1 MLIQTRK
8 GWKGLC
14 WLGQPPLP
22 LCIYVT
28 APPSD
33 VNWEPILTKIK
44 IKLWSSINIAQNTIK
59 CSQFSPAFL
68 VLLYHDH
75 FGQNYEDILQDSC
88 IYGSMI
94 PSFKTHGLHQG
105 GGPWKGNGLE
115 LFVQQLL
122 LALTLISA
130 QKCFSSRRQVRTNCI
145 NLASRNETTRC
156 QLSCFYLLTLPHTEL
171 TKFLPNKQI
180 SRKPLPAPAWTG
192 RFLRKCWVFPA
203 LQHTHTVPPFGNI
216 YHFRQ
221 LVLQLQRHRLL
232 PR

>member
-1 MLIQTRK
+1 MFSIFTRISSFTLSWPFWTKLWGYPARFLYPWHYDSLIQNTWTSSR
-8 GWKGLC
+8 WR
-14 WLGQPPLP
+14 PL
-22 LCIYVT
+22 
-28 APPSD
+28 
-33 VNWEPILTKIK
+33 
-44 IKLWSSINIAQNTIK
+44 KLNS
-59 CSQFSPAFL
+59 L
-68 VLLYHDH
+68 R
-75 FGQNYEDILQDSC
+75 
-88 IYGSMI
+88 
-94 PSFKTHGLHQG
+94 
-105 GGPWKGNGLE
+105 KGNGLE

-156 QLSCFYLLTLPHTEL
+156 QLSCFYLLTLP

-180 SRKPLPAPAWTG
+180 SPKPLPAPAWTG